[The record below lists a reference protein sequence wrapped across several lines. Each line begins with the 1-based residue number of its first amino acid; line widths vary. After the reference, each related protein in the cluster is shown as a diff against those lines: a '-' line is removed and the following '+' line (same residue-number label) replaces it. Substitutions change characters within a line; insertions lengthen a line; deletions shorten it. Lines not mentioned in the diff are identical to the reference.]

1 MSVDSPG
8 EKQENMTLAPEAPKI
23 SDGASATTMAPL
35 TNTPTVIP
43 TPTTT
48 PTPTIPA
55 AASSAPVTASIKKQ
69 KPPSPS
75 ITVTIPSPVTEVS
88 GWVFKEDLGSGA
100 FGKVKKAVH
109 KVTGA
114 EAAIKIIRL
123 ARVLNLY
130 KKPDVAKRKLEREM
144 KILTLLNHPNI
155 VKLYD
160 SIEGEDE
167 IYLVM
172 ELVKGGQLSTY
183 LLEKKKLDETEA
195 RKFFRQ
201 LVSGIEYCHGNL
213 ITHRDLK
220 LENILLDEK
229 GDCKIADF
237 GFSNMI
243 QPGQLFN
250 TFCGSPLF
258 VPPELILKQAYHG
271 PPVDIWAL
279 GVMLFTMVAGYLP
292 FWESKASMQSLLRK
306 VVNGKFTLPKNLS
319 PECADLIQRML
330 TVDPQ
335 KRITIDEI
343 RPHPW
348 VTQGYDGPP
357 PTYLPSTYP
366 VHHTEERILEQLVS
380 MGFDKE
386 AAKEKILKNE
396 HNQATYIYHLL
407 LARARRGSIDE
418 SPEMMFPEHNSR
430 PKLRY
435 TLPLGHNTEPEI
447 KAPSVEPTPTGTPSS
462 SAPSSPREEQTVK
475 PTASAEWLRPS
486 LGAAL
491 RGVFS
496 LSAKLRKLVGTQEET
511 DGKL

>member
-8 EKQENMTLAPEAPKI
+8 QTQENMTQEQE
-23 SDGASATTMAPL
+23 TTPNTT
-35 TNTPTVIP
+35 TNTPAPTVV
-43 TPTTT
+43 T
-48 PTPTIPA
+48 PTPSTPTPA
-55 AASSAPVTASIKKQ
+55 TPTPGGAPASTPTPSIKKQ
-69 KPPSPS
+69 KPPVPTL
-75 ITVTIPSPVTEVS
+75 TVTMPTAVTEVS

-144 KILTLLNHPNI
+144 KILKLLNHPNI

-160 SIEGEDE
+160 SIEGDDE

-183 LLEKKKLDETEA
+183 LLEKKKLDETES
-195 RKFFRQ
+195 RKILRQ

-306 VVNGKFTLPKNLS
+306 VVNGKFVLPKNIS

-343 RPHPW
+343 RHHPW

-357 PTYLPSTYP
+357 PTYLPTTYP
-366 VHHTEERILEQLVS
+366 VHHIEERVLEQLVS

-386 AAKEKILKNE
+386 AAREKVMKNE
-396 HNQATYIYHLL
+396 HNQATFIYHLL

-418 SPEMMFPEHNSR
+418 SPEMAFPEHVSR
-430 PKLRY
+430 PKTRY
-435 TLPLGHNTEPEI
+435 TLPLGPNAETEGKP
-447 KAPSVEPTPTGTPSS
+447 PSAEPTPTGTPSS
-462 SAPSSPREEQTVK
+462 SAPSSPREESNSIKTSG
-475 PTASAEWLRPS
+475 SAEWLRPS

-511 DGKL
+511 DAVKP